1 MQTVTG
7 ISTTTSKGT
16 ETKFAYSG
24 NSHVYIFEQVSS
36 AFRLANVIP
45 FMKNTLDNAGKD
57 MTDEFVQQK
66 AEIFGVFEGTI
77 FEDET

>member
-1 MQTVTG
+1 
-7 ISTTTSKGT
+7 
-16 ETKFAYSG
+16 
-24 NSHVYIFEQVSS
+24 
-36 AFRLANVIP
+36 
-45 FMKNTLDNAGKD
+45 MKNTLDNAGKD